1 MQGKK
6 TKSGAVVVC
15 VEDQFFLCAF
25 APLRLCV
32 EILGNHKQNEP
43 RVGLVERDIL
53 LVGYNLEHTINAK
66 AQGRRDA
73 KEPVTENEI
82 SKVIVDGAIEV
93 HREMGGPGLL
103 EDIYEEAM
111 EEELRLRG
119 MQVERLLP
127 VRLTY
132 KGRILR
138 KPLRLDMKVG
148 GLVLVDNKAVS
159 EWHPVFEAQMLTY
172 LRLTGLKLGLV
183 INFGERYVKNG
194 IYRVVNVL

>member
-1 MQGKK
+1 M
-6 TKSGAVVVC
+6 
-15 VEDQFFLCAF
+15 
-25 APLRLCV
+25 
-32 EILGNHKQNEP
+32 I
-43 RVGLVERDIL
+43 
-53 LVGYNLEHTINAK
+53 
-66 AQGRRDA
+66 
-73 KEPVTENEI
+73 ENEI
-82 SKVIVDGAIEV
+82 SKVIVDAATEV

-103 EDIYEEAM
+103 EDIYEEGM

-119 MQVERLLP
+119 ILVERQLP
-127 VRLTY
+127 VRLKY

-148 GLVLVDNKAVS
+148 GLVLVDNKAVA

-194 IYRVVNVL
+194 IYRVVNGL